1 MSDAGHMLS
10 SKPQL
15 CEPRTAG
22 RPGTKAPPDH
32 SVPAPCL
39 APLASSV
46 GGGGEVGLASA
57 AITQQAGKHS
67 HLSGKAMR
75 RGVHRIHIRNLGA
88 LQLLFDV
95 QECWHIWQLLGSRRD
110 AAEECALARPDG
122 DEEVHWPDQTGMR
135 RRLLCETAQA
145 CKCLL

>member
-1 MSDAGHMLS
+1 MPSAFTSKCKHMLI
-10 SKPQL
+10 L
-15 CEPRTAG
+15 
-22 RPGTKAPPDH
+22 PPVH

-88 LQLLFDV
+88 LQLLFAV
-95 QECWHIWQLLGSRRD
+95 QECWHIWQLLGSRLH
-110 AAEECALARPDG
+110 EEGAGL
-122 DEEVHWPDQTGMR
+122 
-135 RRLLCETAQA
+135 
-145 CKCLL
+145 